1 VQLAIS
7 ETDAA
12 VRARLT
18 QPPLREESTKIST
31 GGIVRGRY
39 LLTFSRRALLPGPA
53 ARFQALANDLGLDA
67 SALTPHVSAANA
79 VHVGMEPGG
88 RTKLYLE
95 FPPPAAPT
103 PHLAFLAVKH
113 DNHINRYNRIDHLR
127 VDQQTKLLCDTVPE
141 SAARTTALACLS
153 RAGGVLQVT
162 EESSARNS
170 IDIHLAD
177 AAMTVG
183 DLPELDALLRGHG
196 DDLSDI
202 RSQQLGHFACGIGRD
217 GAAFATIY
225 YGGRHDP

>member
-1 VQLAIS
+1 VQPVIS
-7 ETDAA
+7 DTDAA

-18 QPPLREESTKIST
+18 LPPLREESLKIST

-53 ARFQALANDLGLDA
+53 ARFQALADDLGLDA
-67 SALTPHVSAANA
+67 SALAPHLSDANA

-95 FPPPAAPT
+95 FPPLMAPT
-103 PHLAFLAVKH
+103 AHLAFLAVKH
-113 DNHINRYNRIDHLR
+113 DNHINRYTRIDHLSM
-127 VDQQTKLLCDTVPE
+127 DQQKNLLCEALPE
-141 SAARTTALACLS
+141 SAARATALACMS

-162 EESSARNS
+162 EDSSARNS
-170 IDIHLAD
+170 IDSLLAD
-177 AAMTVG
+177 AAMTVAN
-183 DLPELDALLRGHG
+183 LPGLDALLDGHS

-202 RSQQLGHFACGIGRD
+202 GSQKLGHFACGIGRD